1 VSSLETGSVSVC
13 LIVIWTSFLGS
24 KSSAFN
30 SSRISAS
37 LVNDVVLALVFGD
50 ALAAE
55 VFGDAVAAE
64 VLGDALAAE
73 VFGDALAALV
83 FGDALAALVFG
94 EACCYFARLAAKGSS
109 LDELPKI
116 EDMPELEWT

>member
-1 VSSLETGSVSVC
+1 VSVC
-13 LIVIWTSFLGS
+13 SIVIWTSFLGS
-24 KSSAFN
+24 KSSAFY

-55 VFGDAVAAE
+55 VFGDAVAAQ

-73 VFGDALAALV
+73 V